1 MVHAPQRDITAHL
14 ASRQNLQ
21 SGFEAFRAGC
31 YMHDAAQTRNITK
44 TCWMDGVCLQER
56 LELQRQ
62 AEAEFAAERA
72 LVDEVVARIQQED
85 RMELAARR
93 SKQADTKVWCGMD
106 E

>member
-1 MVHAPQRDITAHL
+1 M
-14 ASRQNLQ
+14 
-21 SGFEAFRAGC
+21 
-31 YMHDAAQTRNITK
+31 
-44 TCWMDGVCLQER
+44 LQER

-93 SKQADTKVWCGMD
+93 GKQADTKVRTGLGQSRTD
-106 E
+106 

>member
-1 MVHAPQRDITAHL
+1 M
-14 ASRQNLQ
+14 
-21 SGFEAFRAGC
+21 
-31 YMHDAAQTRNITK
+31 
-44 TCWMDGVCLQER
+44 LQER

-93 SKQADTKVWCGMD
+93 GKQADTKVRTGLGQSSTD
-106 E
+106 

>member
-1 MVHAPQRDITAHL
+1 M
-14 ASRQNLQ
+14 
-21 SGFEAFRAGC
+21 
-31 YMHDAAQTRNITK
+31 
-44 TCWMDGVCLQER
+44 LQER

-93 SKQADTKVWCGMD
+93 AKQADTKVRCCCMSA
-106 E
+106 